1 MGQYADFTRFAD
13 ETGARL
19 TDQPKLVEVTRHFDV
34 SQQQLFDYI
43 ADFSRLS
50 EWIWASKKS
59 WADDS
64 KAETPGQVG
73 SVRMI
78 QGAFGEPVREVVKA
92 YEAPRML
99 AYSANDGALLG
110 LCTDHLGV
118 VTCEPHPSGGTIMCW
133 QAYGRLARNSAK
145 AFAGKKL
152 FQVALTN
159 GMKNLERKF
168 PTR

>member
-1 MGQYADFTRFAD
+1 MRAYADFTRYAD

-19 TDQPKLVEVTRHFDV
+19 TNEPRLVEVTSHFEV
-34 SQQQLFDYI
+34 SQRELFDYI
-43 ADFSRLS
+43 SDFSRLS

-64 KAETPGQVG
+64 KAEAPGQVG

-78 QGAFGEPVREVVKA
+78 KGALGEPIREVVKA

-133 QAYGRLARNSAK
+133 QAYGRLARGAAK

>member
-1 MGQYADFTRFAD
+1 MREYADFTRFAD
-13 ETGARL
+13 ETGAEL
-19 TDQPKLVEVTRHFDV
+19 SDQPMLFEVVRHFDV
-34 SQQQLFDYI
+34 SQKDLFDYLS
-43 ADFSRLS
+43 DFSRLS

-64 KAETPGQVG
+64 NAEVPGQVG

-78 QGAFGEPVREVVKA
+78 KGSFGEPVREVVKA
-92 YEAPRML
+92 YDAPRML

-118 VTCEPHPSGGTIMCW
+118 VTCEPHPTGGTIMCW
-133 QAYGRLARNSAK
+133 QAYGRLARNPAK

>member
-1 MGQYADFTRFAD
+1 MRAYADFTSFAD
-13 ETGARL
+13 ETAARL
-19 TDQPKLVEVTRHFDV
+19 TDQPRLVEVTSHFES
-34 SQQQLFDYI
+34 SQRDLFDYI

-50 EWIWASKKS
+50 EWIWASRKS

-64 KAETPGQVG
+64 KAEAPGQVG

-78 QGAFGEPVREVVKA
+78 EGPFGEPVREVVKA
-92 YEAPRML
+92 YDAPRML

-118 VTCEPHPSGGTIMCW
+118 VTCEPHPSGGTVMCW
-133 QAYGRLARNSAK
+133 QAYGRLASNPVK
-145 AFAGKKL
+145 AFAGRKL

-159 GMKNLERKF
+159 GMKNLEGKF

>member
-1 MGQYADFTRFAD
+1 MRAYADFTRYAD

-19 TDQPKLVEVTRHFDV
+19 TNEPRLVEVTSHFDV
-34 SQQQLFDYI
+34 SQRELFDYI
-43 ADFSRLS
+43 SDFSRLS

-64 KAETPGQVG
+64 KAEAPGQVG

-78 QGAFGEPVREVVKA
+78 KGAFGEPVREVVKA

-133 QAYGRLARNSAK
+133 QAYGRLARGAAK

>member
-1 MGQYADFTRFAD
+1 MRAFADFTRFAD

-19 TDQPKLVEVTRHFDV
+19 SDHPRLFEVTRHFDV
-34 SQQQLFDYI
+34 SQRELFEYI
-43 ADFSRLS
+43 TDFDRSS

-64 KAETPGQVG
+64 KAEVPGQVG
-73 SVRMI
+73 SVRMLKGVA
-78 QGAFGEPVREVVKA
+78 GAPIREVVKA

-110 LCTDHLGV
+110 LCTDHVGV
-118 VTCEPHPSGGTIMCW
+118 VTCEPHPTGGTVMCW
-133 QAYGRLARNSAK
+133 QAYGLLAENRAK

-152 FQVALTN
+152 FQVALSN

-168 PTR
+168 PPR

>member
-1 MGQYADFTRFAD
+1 MRPYADFIGLAD

-19 TDQPKLVEVTRHFDV
+19 SDQPRLFEVTRHFDV
-34 SQQQLFDYI
+34 SQNELFDYVT
-43 ADFSRLS
+43 DFSRLS
-50 EWIWASKKS
+50 EWIWASTKS

-64 KAETPGQVG
+64 KAEVPGEVG

-78 QGAFGEPVREVVKA
+78 KGPFGEPVREVVKA
-92 YEAPRML
+92 FEAPKMI

-118 VTCEPHPSGGTIMCW
+118 LTCEPHPIGGTVVCW
-133 QAYGRLARNSAK
+133 QAYGRLATNPVK

-159 GMKNLERKF
+159 GMKNLEGKF

>member
-1 MGQYADFTRFAD
+1 MRAYADFTRYAD

-19 TDQPKLVEVTRHFDV
+19 TDEPRLFEVTSHFDV
-34 SQQQLFDYI
+34 SQRELFDYI
-43 ADFSRLS
+43 SDFSRLS

-64 KAETPGQVG
+64 KAEAPGQVG

-78 QGAFGEPVREVVKA
+78 KGAFGEPVREVVKA

-133 QAYGRLARNSAK
+133 QAYGRLARGAAK

>member
-1 MGQYADFTRFAD
+1 
-13 ETGARL
+13 
-19 TDQPKLVEVTRHFDV
+19 
-34 SQQQLFDYI
+34 
-43 ADFSRLS
+43 
-50 EWIWASKKS
+50 
-59 WADDS
+59 
-64 KAETPGQVG
+64 
-73 SVRMI
+73 MI

>member
-1 MGQYADFTRFAD
+1 MRPYADFIGLAD

-19 TDQPKLVEVTRHFDV
+19 SDQPRLFEVTRHFDV
-34 SQQQLFDYI
+34 SQQELFDYVT
-43 ADFSRLS
+43 DFSRLS
-50 EWIWASKKS
+50 EWIWASTKS

-64 KAETPGQVG
+64 HAEVPGQVG

-78 QGAFGEPVREVVKA
+78 KGAVGEPVREVVKA
-92 YEAPRML
+92 FEAPQMI

-118 VTCEPHPSGGTIMCW
+118 LTCVPHPSGGTVVCW
-133 QAYGRLARNSAK
+133 QAYGRLAKNPVK

-159 GMKNLERKF
+159 GMKNLEGKF